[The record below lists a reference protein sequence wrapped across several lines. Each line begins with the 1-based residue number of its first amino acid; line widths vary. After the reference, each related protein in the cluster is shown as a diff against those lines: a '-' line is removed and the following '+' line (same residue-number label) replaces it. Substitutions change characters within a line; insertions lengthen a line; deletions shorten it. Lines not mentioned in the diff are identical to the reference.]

1 MYKKLT
7 TKSEALKSHNIR
19 DLSAY
24 GNISKVMEVLSK
36 GVKAKM
42 LIQEKVTSL
51 EGMLE
56 KGELLK
62 RALPERRILNENTK

>member
-1 MYKKLT
+1 
-7 TKSEALKSHNIR
+7 
-19 DLSAY
+19 
-24 GNISKVMEVLSK
+24 MEVLSK